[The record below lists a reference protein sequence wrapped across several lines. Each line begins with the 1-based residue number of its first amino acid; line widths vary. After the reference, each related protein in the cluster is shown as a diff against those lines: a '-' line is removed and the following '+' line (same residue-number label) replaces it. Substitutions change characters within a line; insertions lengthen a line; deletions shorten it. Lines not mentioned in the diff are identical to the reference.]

1 MKIAL
6 GSAQFGMKYGVANK
20 SNPASVDE
28 VQSILDLAWKSNI
41 NVIDTA
47 AAYGKSEK
55 ILGNIGVN
63 KWKIISKIPSLK
75 NKKGN
80 LRSIILDHVNNS
92 LNALGVKKLNGLLLH
107 NPLDLLKDEGSSIA
121 STLNELKE
129 NGTIENIGF
138 SIYSPDL
145 LPKLLKKLHPDIV
158 QAPLNILDQRLLTSG
173 WLKELNSQG
182 IQVHARS
189 IFLQG
194 LLLMEPSDR
203 PSYFDSWKSV
213 LNNWDNFILKNN
225 FSRVEAC
232 LGFVSQHSDVSNI
245 VLGIDN
251 IQHLKELLK
260 ISNSLIDI
268 NCKNLSSEDVLLLD
282 PRNWSI

>member
-20 SNPASVDE
+20 SNPVSVDE

-47 AAYGKSEK
+47 AVYGKSEK

-92 LNALGVKKLNGLLLH
+92 LNALGVEKLNGLLLH
-107 NPLDLLKDEGSSIA
+107 NPLDLFKEEGSSIT

-129 NGTIENIGF
+129 IGIIENIGF

-145 LPKLLKKLHPDIV
+145 LPKLLNKLHPDIV
-158 QAPLNILDQRLLTSG
+158 QAPFNILDQRLLTSG
-173 WLKELNSQG
+173 WLKELNSQE

-194 LLLMEPSDR
+194 LLLMEPCDR

-245 VLGIDN
+245 ILGIDN
-251 IQHLKELLK
+251 IHHLKELLK

-268 NCKNLSSEDVLLLD
+268 NVKNLSSEDVLLLD

>member
-47 AAYGKSEK
+47 AGYGKSEK

-63 KWKIISKIPSLK
+63 KWKIITKIPSLE

-92 LNALGVKKLNGLLLH
+92 LNALGVEKLHGLLLH
-107 NPLDLLKDEGSSIA
+107 NPLDLLKEEGSSIT

-129 NGTIENIGF
+129 FGIIENIGF
-138 SIYSPDL
+138 SIYSPDS

-158 QAPLNILDQRLLTSG
+158 QAPFNILDQRLLTSG
-173 WLKELNSQG
+173 WLKELNSQD

-194 LLLMEPSDR
+194 LLLMEPCDR
-203 PSYFDSWKSV
+203 PSYFDYWKSV

-251 IQHLKELLK
+251 IYHLKELLK

-268 NCKNLSSEDVLLLD
+268 NVKNLSSEDVLLLD